1 MISVL
6 LPVHISCA
14 LISLSLFI
22 WRGIM
27 VWLKRPLK
35 TRLLRRVLPDSVDTL
50 FLASGII
57 MAFLM
62 GISPLESTWLAAKIV
77 GLLVYIVLGAIAL
90 NYGRSAWIKHVS
102 FVAALCVFAYVVA
115 VAKAMD
121 PLPWI

>member
-1 MISVL
+1 MISIL
-6 LPVHISCA
+6 LPIHISCA

-27 VWLKRPLK
+27 MWLNRPLK
-35 TRLLRRVLPDSVDTL
+35 KRLLRRVLPDTVDTL

-62 GISPLESTWLAAKIV
+62 GVSPLESTWLAAKIA
-77 GLLVYIVLGAIAL
+77 GLLVYIVLGSVAL
-90 NYGRSAWIKHVS
+90 HYGRSVWIKHVS

-121 PLPWI
+121 PMPWI